1 MSNKKLKRLP
11 LPPSR
16 NAVSNN
22 LVEYV
27 INNVSNNFEG
37 MIVWYWT
44 ASPEI
49 YSGQIH
55 PGFESAERNAQ
66 KGYSKVFNGK
76 ITIQLFKPGAYM
88 LKDKIIPPSI
98 FYKIFIPNFGY
109 TELQKIELK

>member
-55 PGFESAERNAQ
+55 P
-66 KGYSKVFNGK
+66 
-76 ITIQLFKPGAYM
+76 
-88 LKDKIIPPSI
+88 
-98 FYKIFIPNFGY
+98 
-109 TELQKIELK
+109 